1 MRPTSHETRPT
12 VPAPTPVPDSAVL
25 LRIGAVTRLI
35 GLGRSTIYRLMAE
48 SRFPAPVRLSTR
60 AIAWR
65 RSDLDR
71 WSAERPTA
79 TH

>member
-1 MRPTSHETRPT
+1 M
-12 VPAPTPVPDSAVL
+12 L
-25 LRIGAVTRLI
+25 LRISAVTRLV

-48 SRFPAPVRLSTR
+48 SRFPTPVRLSTR

-65 RSDLDR
+65 RSDLER
-71 WSAERPTA
+71 WSAERPPA

>member
-1 MRPTSHETRPT
+1 MRPTATETRPT
-12 VPAPTPVPDSAVL
+12 VPLTDSAVL
-25 LRIGAVTRLI
+25 LRISAVTRLV

-48 SRFPAPVRLSTR
+48 SRFPTPVRLSTR

-65 RSDLDR
+65 RSDLER
-71 WSAERPTA
+71 WSAERPPA

>member
-1 MRPTSHETRPT
+1 MRPTATETRPT
-12 VPAPTPVPDSAVL
+12 VPVPDSAVL

-48 SRFPAPVRLSTR
+48 SRFPTPVRLSTR

-65 RSDLDR
+65 RSDLER
-71 WSAERPTA
+71 WSAERPPA

>member
-1 MRPTSHETRPT
+1 MRPTSHEARPT
-12 VPAPTPVPDSAVL
+12 VAAPAPVPDSAVL

-71 WSAERPTA
+71 WSAERPPA